1 MSINFIQKRFISRSW
16 QEWAYQL
23 SGFNK
28 YGLWRDDLVNEAVD
42 SNVKVALARLPPRL
56 LQERNYRLLRA
67 VQLSIQKEILPKDQ
81 WTKLQDD
88 KLYLTPY
95 LEEVNKEQREQDEWN
110 KKY

>member
-1 MSINFIQKRFISRSW
+1 MAVNFIQKRFASRSW

-28 YGLWRDDLVNEAVD
+28 LGLWRDDLVNEQCEP
-42 SNVKVALARLPPRL
+42 NVKAALERLPSRL
-56 LQERNYRLLRA
+56 VQERNFRILRA
-67 VQLSIQKEILPKDQ
+67 VQLTIQKEILPKDQ
-81 WTKLQDD
+81 WTQLKDD

-95 LEEVNKEQREQDEWN
+95 LEELAKEQREQDEWN